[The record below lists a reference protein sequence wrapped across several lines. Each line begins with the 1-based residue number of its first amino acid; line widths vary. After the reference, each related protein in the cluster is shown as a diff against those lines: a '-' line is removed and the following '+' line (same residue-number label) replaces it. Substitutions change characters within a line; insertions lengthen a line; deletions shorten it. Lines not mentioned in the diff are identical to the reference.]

1 MALGTGASCCCCG
14 HAVGVRERRRCGV
27 AGGIPVGDVGGEY
40 LLEVLQVEDGSTAF
54 SVAMKSAPLM

>member
-1 MALGTGASCCCCG
+1 
-14 HAVGVRERRRCGV
+14 VGVRERRRCGV

-40 LLEVLQVEDGSTAF
+40 LLEVLQVQDGSTAF